1 MSDLVTGSTALSIE
15 LSAAR
20 ARIEA
25 LEAALTK
32 LKDKIN
38 YRLNN
43 YLCDMKPNYD
53 DSITGFLKF
62 SLINRNPLPNPHDPR
77 AAPHQTLTPASS
89 GASSR

>member
-53 DSITGFLKF
+53 DSITGFNEAWDVVRAILKEE
-62 SLINRNPLPNPHDPR
+62 SS
-77 AAPHQTLTPASS
+77 AAWREAEK
-89 GASSR
+89 GDRDA